1 MSDTS
6 QTIQAQLNYF
16 NASYAHAAM
25 PLVKLGD
32 FLAGQLK
39 PITDTDART
48 VTANV
53 LVMDVPG
60 RIESVVATAGGA
72 TGICLIGPAGAT
84 TATHQCVVAYDTDGF
99 ATITFHGADAVTAA
113 KVTYSLVPY
122 PENPHNG
129 VKGLGAILA
138 YSPV

>member
-32 FLAGQLK
+32 YLAGQIK
-39 PITDTDART
+39 PVTDTDARA
-48 VTANV
+48 VTDHV

-72 TGICLIGPAGAT
+72 TGISLIGPEGAT
-84 TATHQCVVAYDTDGF
+84 TATKQCTIAYDADGF
-99 ATITFHGADAVTAA
+99 ATITFHAADAVTAA
-113 KVTYSLVPY
+113 KVTYSLIPY
-122 PENPHNG
+122 PENPHTG